1 MKILKKTLKITGI
14 TLLVLI
20 ALAFII
26 PIVFKKQITN
36 LVKKEINN
44 GLTAKVDFK
53 DVSLSL
59 FRHFPKVSITLDE
72 LSVIG
77 TEEFAKDTLL
87 STKSFDAAVNLI
99 SVIKGDN
106 IKVSGVYLQSPRIH
120 ALVNK
125 DGKANW
131 DIAKPST
138 DTTTSTDTSASA
150 FKMTLQKY
158 EIKDGYI
165 YYKDEPGNMSAEI
178 SGLDHEGS
186 GDFTDDIF
194 TLSTATKAEAASF
207 TYETIPYLL
216 NTKTGIDADI
226 QIDNTTNTYT
236 FKTDDI
242 ALNNLKLSADGS
254 FQLVN
259 DSTYKMDINFKSP
272 SNDFKDILSLIPAVY
287 KTDFDKLKTSGTA
300 TFSGFVKGIYSPQ
313 QLPAYDV
320 NLGVKD
326 GFFQYPDLPKPI
338 KNIQLAM
345 HVSNSD
351 GQMDNTVVDISKGHI
366 EMDNEPFDFKLLFR
380 NPETKKYIDAVAKG
394 KINLADI
401 TKFVKLEGGTKLA
414 GMLSADAF
422 AKGNMS
428 ALETQQGDFT
438 AGGFLDITNLFYSS
452 SAFPQ
457 PIQNG
462 NIKIQIENTGGIAD
476 NTSVN
481 IPSGHVEVGKD
492 PVDFTLQL
500 KHPVTSVDFSGSA
513 KGKFN
518 LDNVKQFTAFEPG
531 TTLSGLL
538 DADVKFAG
546 NKTAIDKGEYE
557 KINTSGTASLTNV
570 KYVSPDYPT
579 GISVPVVNATFNPQT
594 ATINNFSGSYM
605 KSNFNGNGTFNNLV
619 GYAMKDEP
627 LKGTLN
633 VSVDKMNLNDWMGT
647 EPAPA
652 TAPAAAPT
660 PATAASVTSEPF
672 LVPGNLDITI
682 HAKAGNVKY
691 DKVDYN
697 NINGTLLLANE
708 TVTLQNVKTEALDGN
723 IAFNG
728 YYSTKVSKTDPA
740 IALSYDIQ
748 NVSVQKA
755 FLSFNT
761 FQKLMPIGQF
771 LDGKL
776 TSQLTMTGKLNGD
789 MMPDLATLTGKG
801 NMFLLEGVLKK
812 FAPLEKIAS
821 TLQIDALKSVTVKNI
836 KNYIE
841 FANGKVLVKPFPLK
855 INDIEMEI
863 GGMHGFDQTIEYIVQ
878 MKVPRKYLGTKGN
891 NLINGLATQAANKGI
906 PVKLGDVVNLN
917 IKMGGS
923 LTNPSIKTD
932 LKEAAGDAMQDLK
945 QQAVSFAQQKIDSTK
960 KTVKDSFNVVKKQV
974 VEGLKDEVKSK
985 IFGTDSTKK
994 ASNIDSV
1001 KKNAGKTIKN
1011 TIGNLFNKK
1020 KKNAADTVGAK

>member
-1 MKILKKTLKITGI
+1 MKILKKTLKIVGI

-20 ALAFII
+20 ALAFTI
-26 PIVFKKQITN
+26 PVVFKKQITN

-59 FRHFPKVSITLDE
+59 FRHFPKVSIRLEE
-72 LSVIG
+72 LSVVG
-77 TEEFAKDTLL
+77 TDFYAKDTLL
-87 STKSFDAAVNLI
+87 STRSFDASVNLM

-106 IKVSGVYLQSPRIH
+106 IKVSGIYLESPRIH

-125 DGKANW
+125 EGKANW

-138 DTTTSTDTSASA
+138 DTTASSTESDTTASA

-158 EIKDGYI
+158 EINNGYI
-165 YYKDEPGNMSAEI
+165 YYKDETGNMSAEI
-178 SGLDHEGS
+178 TGLNHSGS
-186 GDFTDDIF
+186 GDFTEDIF
-194 TLSTATKAEAASF
+194 TLSTKTNAEAASF
-207 TYETIPYLL
+207 TYEAIPYLL

-226 QIDNTTNTYT
+226 QIDNSTSTYT

-287 KTDFDKLKTSGTA
+287 KQDFDKLKTSGTA
-300 TFSGFVKGIYSPQ
+300 TLNGFVKGVYSPT

-320 NLGVKD
+320 NLGIKD

-338 KNIQLAM
+338 RNIQVAM
-345 HVSNSD
+345 HVNNPD

-366 EMDNEPFDFKLLFR
+366 EMGNDPFDFKILFK
-380 NPETKKYIDAVAKG
+380 NPETKKYIDAMVKG
-394 KINLADI
+394 KLNLADI
-401 TKFVKLEGGTKLA
+401 TQFVKLEGGTKLA

-428 ALETQQGDFT
+428 ALETQKGDFS
-438 AGGFLDITNLFYSS
+438 AGGFLDIKDLFYSS

-462 NIKIQIENTGGIAD
+462 NIKIQIENSGGVAD
-476 NTSVN
+476 NTTVN

-492 PVDFTLQL
+492 PVDFTLNL
-500 KHPVTSVDFSGSA
+500 KHPVSSVEFDGTA

-518 LDNVKQFTAFEPG
+518 LDNVKQFTEFEKG

-579 GISVPVVNATFNPQT
+579 GFSLPEAKATFNQNS
-594 ATINNFSGSYM
+594 ATINNFSGNYM
-605 KSNFNGNGTFNNLV
+605 KSNFTGSGTLNNLV

-627 LKGTLN
+627 LSGN
-633 VSVDKMNLNDWMGT
+633 INIAVDKMNLNDWMGT

-652 TAPAAAPT
+652 GTPAAT
-660 PATAASVTSEPF
+660 EATTASSVTSDPF
-672 LVPGNLDITI
+672 LVPGNLNITLN
-682 HAKAGNVKY
+682 AKAGNVKY

-697 NINGTLLLANE
+697 NIVGTLLLANE
-708 TVTLQNVKTEALDGN
+708 TVTLRDVKTDALDGT

-728 YYSTKVSKTDPA
+728 SYSTRTNKKDPA
-740 IALSYDIQ
+740 ITMSYDVQ
-748 NVSVQKA
+748 NVDVQKA
-755 FLSFNT
+755 FMAYNT
-761 FQKLMPIGQF
+761 VQKLMPIGQF
-771 LDGKL
+771 LSGKL
-776 TSQLTMTGKLNGD
+776 SSQLNMTGNLNGD
-789 MMPDLATLTGKG
+789 MMPDLTTLTGKG

-821 TLQIDALKSVTVKNI
+821 TLQIDDLKSITIKNI
-836 KNYIE
+836 KNYVE
-841 FANGKVLVKPFPLK
+841 FANGKVLVKPFPFK
-855 INDIEMEI
+855 YKDIEMEV
-863 GGMHGFDQTIEYIVQ
+863 GGMHGFDQSIDYIVQ
-878 MKVPRKYLGTKGN
+878 MKVPRKYLGTQGN
-891 NLINGLATQAANKGI
+891 NMVNGLAAQATSKGI
-906 PVKLGDVVNLN
+906 PVKLGETVNLN

-923 LTNPSIKTD
+923 ISNPTIKTD
-932 LKEAAGDAMQDLK
+932 LKEAAGDAVQDMK
-945 QQAVSFAQQKIDSTK
+945 AQAVNFAQQKIDSTK
-960 KTVKDSFNVVKKQV
+960 KTVKDSIAVVKTQV
-974 VEGLKDEVKSK
+974 VAGLKDEVKNRLLGNSDSTRK
-985 IFGTDSTKK
+985 NGNMDSTKK
-994 ASNIDSV
+994 
-1001 KKNAGKTIKN
+1001 NAEATIKN
-1011 TIGNLFNKK
+1011 TLNGLFKK
-1020 KKNAADTVGAK
+1020 KKKEG

>member
-1 MKILKKTLKITGI
+1 MKILKKTLKILGI
-14 TLLVLI
+14 TLFVLI
-20 ALAFII
+20 ALAFTI

-59 FRHFPKVSITLDE
+59 FRHFPKVSITLED
-72 LSVIG
+72 LSVVG
-77 TEEFAKDTLL
+77 TEFYAKDTLL
-87 STKSFDAAVNLI
+87 STKSFDASVNLI

-106 IKVSGVYLQSPRIH
+106 IKVSGIYLESPRIH

-125 DGKANW
+125 EGKANW

-138 DTTTSTDTSASA
+138 DTTASTGTDTSASA

-158 EIKDGYI
+158 EINNGYI
-165 YYKDEPGNMSAEI
+165 YYKDETGNMSAEI
-178 SGLDHEGS
+178 VGLNHSGS

-194 TLSTATKAEAASF
+194 TLSTKTDADAASF
-207 TYETIPYLL
+207 TYESIPYLL

-226 QIDNTTNTYT
+226 QIDNSTSTYT

-287 KTDFDKLKTSGTA
+287 KQDFDKLKTSGSA
-300 TFSGFVKGIYSPQ
+300 TLNGFVKGIYSPT

-320 NLGVKD
+320 NLGIKD

-338 KNIQLAM
+338 KNIQVAM
-345 HVSNSD
+345 HVSNPD
-351 GQMDNTVVDISKGHI
+351 GQMDNTLVDISKGHI
-366 EMDNEPFDFKLLFR
+366 EMGNDPFDFKILFK
-380 NPETKKYIDAVAKG
+380 NPETKKYIDAVVKG
-394 KINLADI
+394 KLNLADI
-401 TKFVKLEGGTKLA
+401 TQFVKLEGGTKLA
-414 GMLSADAF
+414 GMLNADAF

-428 ALETQQGDFT
+428 ALETQNGDFS
-438 AGGFLDITNLFYSS
+438 AGGFLDIKDLFYSS

-462 NIKIQIENTGGIAD
+462 NIKIQIQNTGGVAD
-476 NTSVN
+476 NTIVN

-492 PVDFTLQL
+492 PVDFTLNL
-500 KHPVTSVDFSGSA
+500 KHPVSSVDFDGSA

-518 LDNVKQFTAFEPG
+518 LDNVKQFTEFEKG

-557 KINTSGTASLTNV
+557 KINTSGTATLTSV

-579 GISVPVVNATFNPQT
+579 GFSLPEAKATFNQNS
-594 ATINNFSGSYM
+594 ATINNFSGNYM
-605 KSNFNGNGTFNNLV
+605 KSNFTGNGTLNNLV
-619 GYAMKDEP
+619 GYAIKDEP
-627 LKGTLN
+627 LSGNLN
-633 VSVDKMNLNDWMGT
+633 IAVDKMNLNDWMGT

-652 TAPAAAPT
+652 GTPAAPAT
-660 PATAASVTSEPF
+660 EATTASSVTSEPF
-672 LVPGNLDITI
+672 LVPGNLNITLN
-682 HAKAGNVKY
+682 AKAGNVKY

-697 NINGTLLLANE
+697 NIVGTLLLANE
-708 TVTLQNVKTEALDGN
+708 TVIFKDVKTEALDGT
-723 IAFNG
+723 IGFNG
-728 YYSTKVSKTDPA
+728 SYSTRTNKKDPA
-740 IALSYDIQ
+740 ITMSYDVQ
-748 NVSVQKA
+748 NVDVQKA
-755 FLSFNT
+755 FMAFNT
-761 FQKLMPIGQF
+761 VQKLMPIGQF
-771 LDGKL
+771 LSGKL
-776 TSQLTMTGKLNGD
+776 SSQLNMTGNLKGD
-789 MMPDLATLTGKG
+789 MMPDLTTLSGKG

-821 TLQIDALKSVTVKNI
+821 TLQIEDLKSISIKNI
-836 KNYIE
+836 KNYVE

-855 INDIEMEI
+855 YKDIEMEV
-863 GGMHGFDQTIEYIVQ
+863 GGMHGFDQSIDYIVQ
-878 MKVPRKYLGTKGN
+878 MKVPRKYLGTQGN
-891 NLINGLATQAANKGI
+891 NMVNGLAAQATAKGI
-906 PVKLGDVVNLN
+906 PVKLGETVNLN

-923 LTNPSIKTD
+923 ITNPSIKTD
-932 LKEAAGDAMQDLK
+932 LKEAAGDAVQDMK
-945 QQAVSFAQQKIDSTK
+945 AQAVNFAQQKIDSTK
-960 KTVKDSFNVVKKQV
+960 KTVKDSIAVVKTQV
-974 VEGLKDEVKSK
+974 VAGLKDEVKNRLLGSS
-985 IFGTDSTKK
+985 DSTKK
-994 ASNIDSV
+994 SGNLDST
-1001 KKNAGKTIKN
+1001 KKNAEATIKN
-1011 TIGNLFNKK
+1011 TLNGLFKK
-1020 KKNAADTVGAK
+1020 KKKEG